1 MRLQHLSPTYLAS
14 AALALLV
21 TSCMSSGNPR
31 KGTPA
36 TAGEV
41 NAMLSEA
48 RDPRRLFITV
58 YRSKD
63 GPVFA
68 DATRPHPGQREE
80 FELVKAVAGFGPV
93 FNIKDESKDPV
104 PFLIDLRSKQS
115 WVDFQTALRL
125 RIRAIGPDPYSA
137 YIDHIADPTEG
148 FIGVAE
154 NLSFSRMLTLESAI
168 INVRPYIESLGP
180 LNRGWTKPEPL
191 VVLGLETLRAFKAV
205 QLDFPGGKV
214 RFSVD
219 GGYKPSPS
227 LLLASLPAR
236 VGKLGLEVDG
246 ILDGYKGPVHFDLAG
261 RFAVAAPDPARDHM
275 QQVTLGDFATRNV
288 EVIDADNLGLQS
300 GGIPSVG
307 YELFKDLIV
316 TIDNEHGCIV
326 LELPPPKS

>member
-1 MRLQHLSPTYLAS
+1 MRIPPAPFAS
-14 AALALLV
+14 IAIFALAMVLS
-21 TSCMSSGNPR
+21 SCISRENPR

-41 NAMLSEA
+41 NALLSES

-68 DATRPHPGQREE
+68 DATRPHPGQQEE
-80 FELVKAVAGFGPV
+80 FDLARVNGSSAPV
-93 FNIKDESKDPV
+93 FTIMDESKDPV
-104 PFLIDLRSKQS
+104 PFLIDPRSKHS
-115 WVDFQTALRL
+115 WIDFQTAMRL

-154 NLSFSRMLTLESAI
+154 NLSFSRMLSLESVI

-180 LNRGWTKPEPL
+180 LNRGWSKPEPL
-191 VVLGLETLRAFKAV
+191 CLLGLETLRAFKAI
-205 QLDFPGGKV
+205 QLDFPAGKV

-219 GGYKPSPS
+219 GGYKPSPD
-227 LLLASLPAR
+227 LLVAALPAR
-236 VGKLGLEVDG
+236 IGKLGLEVDG

-261 RFAVAAPDPARDHM
+261 RFAVAAPNPARARM
-275 QQVTLGDFATRNV
+275 QQVTLGDFAARDV
-288 EVIDADNLGLQS
+288 AVLDADDLGLQT
-300 GGIPSVG
+300 GGLPSVG
-307 YELFKDLIV
+307 YDLFKELIV
-316 TIDNEHGCIV
+316 TLDNERGRIV
-326 LELPPPKS
+326 LELPPPSP